1 MYTDVYSRLQL
12 IFNNIIFSGEDV
24 YILYY
29 ATLRTGDCSDNY
41 MNLIFH
47 DPSTTTIEKNSLL
60 NF

>member
-24 YILYY
+24 YILCY

-41 MNLIFH
+41 MILIFH